1 MKSFRLCLYTLC
13 TAIVACILP
22 TTHADESKDPA
33 VLVIVLDGLRPDYI
47 TKDLM
52 PNLHKLAKQGV
63 LGKNHTAVIPTVTR
77 VNSSS
82 IATGAYPCTHGILG
96 NTIYIPEVEPTKGLT
111 TSNYKNLMKIDETLD
126 GQLMT
131 AISMGEHLEKA
142 GKEIFVVSSGSTGSA
157 FLLNHKV
164 KGRGI
169 INVEMILPESR
180 REAVLAT
187 LGPVPEDASPN
198 NGRNAWAV
206 NAFFME
212 LEENGLPDLTYM
224 WLSDPDHTAHKY
236 GIGTPETNRA
246 LKLVDKQIG
255 RIVKKRT
262 SEGLEERL
270 NILVTADHGFST
282 AIGGIKLNEILK
294 EHGLDKG
301 VINVANGLY
310 VTTDDE
316 EQKLKIIEVLKK
328 EPTIGPIFSRLGHG
342 TLSPSS
348 IHWNHERN
356 PDIWVTAN
364 WNDDKNEYGYA
375 GSTMTGGT
383 AGHGSLSQYDISIP
397 FIANGPAIDTSK
409 STCHSM
415 TNNTDIAPTAC
426 KILGI
431 GPSISMDGRIIG
443 SILKD
448 PNVQKQYSSSA
459 SWSSTPQKYP
469 EYIATI
475 KRIDIFTQK
484 PGDNYKYILF
494 GTASRSG
501 KPDFRNTQN

>member
-1 MKSFRLCLYTLC
+1 MKSFILCLYILC
-13 TAIVACILP
+13 IAIVACILP

-47 TKDLM
+47 TK
-52 PNLHKLAKQGV
+52 
-63 LGKNHTAVIPTVTR
+63 
-77 VNSSS
+77 
-82 IATGAYPCTHGILG
+82 
-96 NTIYIPEVEPTKGLT
+96 GLT

-131 AISMGEHLEKA
+131 AISIGEHLEKA

-180 REAVLAT
+180 REAVLTT
-187 LGPVPEDASPN
+187 LGPAPEHASPN
-198 NGRNAWAV
+198 NGRNAWAE

-224 WLSDPDHTAHKY
+224 WLSDPDY
-236 GIGTPETNRA
+236 
-246 LKLVDKQIG
+246 
-255 RIVKKRT
+255 
-262 SEGLEERL
+262 
-270 NILVTADHGFST
+270 ILVTADHGFST

-342 TLSPSS
+342 TMSPSDV
-348 IHWNHERN
+348 HWDHERN

-383 AGHGSLSQYDISIP
+383 AGHSILSQYDISIL
-397 FIANGPAIDTSK
+397 FIANVPDIDTSK

-426 KILGI
+426 RILGI

-443 SILKD
+443 SILKA
-448 PNVQKQYSSSA
+448 PNVQKHYSSSV

-475 KRIDIFTQK
+475 KRIDILTQK
-484 PGDNYKYILF
+484 PGDNYKYVLF